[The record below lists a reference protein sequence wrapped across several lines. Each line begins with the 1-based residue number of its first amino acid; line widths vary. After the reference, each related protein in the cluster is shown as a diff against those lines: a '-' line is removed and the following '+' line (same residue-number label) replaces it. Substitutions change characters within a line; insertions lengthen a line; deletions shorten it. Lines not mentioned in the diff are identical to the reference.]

1 MGFRSQAFCK
11 VWEITPQTDTR
22 TKGRISISRKNRQ
35 TGEYETDFSG
45 FVSFLGTAA
54 AKKAAILKEGDRI
67 RLGDVDVSNRY
78 DKERQITY
86 TNFNIFSFETQ
97 DEVDGVNNTQTTG
110 AGANSGGIDFV
121 YEGFEGDPGESR
133 LPF

>member
-11 VWEITPQTDTR
+11 IWEITPQTDTR

-54 AKKAAILKEGDRI
+54 ARKAAVLKEGDRI
-67 RLGDVDVSNRY
+67 RLGDVDVSNRF
-78 DKERQITY
+78 DKEKQITY

-97 DEVDGVNNTQTTG
+97 DEVDGINNAQTAGTG
-110 AGANSGGIDFV
+110 SGEMNFV
-121 YEGFEGDPGESR
+121 YEGLEGDPGETR